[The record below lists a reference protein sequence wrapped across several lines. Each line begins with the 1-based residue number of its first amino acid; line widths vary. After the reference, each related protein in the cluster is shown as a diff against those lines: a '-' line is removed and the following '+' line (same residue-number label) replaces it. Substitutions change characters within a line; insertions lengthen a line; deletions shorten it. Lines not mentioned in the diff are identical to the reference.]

1 MQVTSLTIL
10 QFGNTNNLMRWSQRY
25 LRGGEKEY
33 TSLVMFDSCCQT
45 TKLPS
50 QPHTVGEKIG
60 RVGWNRQERVP
71 SQGVQQPSIFRC
83 SFYEGKINKNQKIP
97 PRLAQWPVQS
107 LKKIAFSL
115 ESIAIKS
122 TWITNWAM
130 IILSLHL
137 VIQSQALKVHQ
148 SFLWPEWVVPWFP
161 RLIILFLLQRQEPIS
176 RWTFTRRRRQVAD
189 EELLILKTGHT
200 CSCS

>member
-60 RVGWNRQERVP
+60 RVGWNRKERVP
-71 SQGVQQPSIFRC
+71 SQGAQQPSILRC

-97 PRLAQWPVQS
+97 PRLAHWPVQS
-107 LKKIAFSL
+107 QKKIALSL
-115 ESIAIKS
+115 EITAIKS
-122 TWITNWAM
+122 TLIMNWAM

-137 VIQSQALKVHQ
+137 VIQALPLKVNLI
-148 SFLWPEWVVPWFP
+148 FLWPECFC
-161 RLIILFLLQRQEPIS
+161 LGCQ
-176 RWTFTRRRRQVAD
+176 D
-189 EELLILKTGHT
+189 
-200 CSCS
+200 